1 MTKFW
6 RWKPH
11 RRNRERFFDFVER
24 ANRHERWFKRAI
36 GCATLLAIVVP
47 LVALPRGRYVLA
59 LAASRARKSGR
70 AALYQPIPRSEV
82 DQDWRRFRLRGIAE
96 SRRRLSEIYDS
107 TEPAYQ
113 TLMLYAGLDPDHGLL
128 RWGNY
133 DQTLLLPSTVFEPD
147 ENGRSYR
154 MRPCTASIWLREVTI
169 QSGVLAFF
177 LVPDR
182 PELRDV
188 IKGTLAIPVEESK
201 QSTNSW
207 GLRGHEPALDAPVR
221 GIVLGDSFMQG
232 LFVDEEHTPPECLR
246 RDLEA
251 RLKTRVSILNAGVLG
266 YSPEQYYYSL
276 VAFADRFQPQ
286 FVVVSVFAN
295 DFGEASEVIKGGGD
309 WDEGKYWL
317 DRIAVF
323 CPGRN
328 ARFLMV
334 PTPDV
339 SQIQGRRNTGYF
351 PGILTGTLDIN
362 SLQFLDA
369 TDAFVD
375 AHLDSIF
382 EGKPRGDRP
391 EGCSLYNEQYFD
403 GHFSALG
410 AEAWAKA
417 VGRRIARLVR
427 LEQTSNKTI
436 NIQALSRKSG
446 PARSDE

>member
-317 DRIAVF
+317 DRISSLAQTRGWTCLF
-323 CPGRN
+323 
-328 ARFLMV
+328 V
-334 PTPDV
+334 PVPVVDRTL
-339 SQIQGRRNTGYF
+339 GRRKSGFY
-351 PGILTGTLDIN
+351 PGAISNALNASAIVFFN
-362 SLQFLDA
+362 PA
-369 TDAFVD
+369 EAFAN
-375 AHLDSIF
+375 AHLRLLI
-382 EGKPRGDRP
+382 EAEERGEHP
-391 EGCSLYNEQYFD
+391 AGCLLFNEKIRD
-403 GHFSALG
+403 GHFSAPG
-410 AEAWAKA
+410 SHVWAEA
-417 VGRRIARLVR
+417 VGRRL
-427 LEQTSNKTI
+427 
-436 NIQALSRKSG
+436 ALLIEMKNQ
-446 PARSDE
+446 